1 MDATELNISSETKST
16 AFVATATGAVVGA
29 VAAWD
34 KPGSSFVAVA
44 GQVAVMTLVPVYFM
58 NKDYTYLQTATANG
72 ALMAAVCYGFHSFGA
87 DSCAKYG
94 ILVGAVTYAAL
105 AFLHASP
112 DTSHMRQSASSEA

>member
-1 MDATELNISSETKST
+1 MDASELNISSDTKST

-44 GQVAVMTLVPVYFM
+44 GQVAVMALVPVYFM
-58 NKDYTYLQTATANG
+58 SKDYTYLQTATANG
-72 ALMAAVCYGFHSFGA
+72 ALMAAVCYGFHSFSA

-94 ILVGAVTYAAL
+94 TLVGAVTYAAL
-105 AFLHASP
+105 SFLGP
-112 DTSHMRQSASSEA
+112 DQSQ